1 MRAQWLLL
9 TAVLLSAL
17 APQGCVSLSRGGLY
31 PLDRD
36 SVFVGFFA
44 NDTFYRDVEF
54 KLTER
59 VVAEILSRPG
69 LHLTSKEEAEVLIEG
84 RIVHVRQAVLSE
96 DPDRTPTFRS
106 TSIAIEIQLRD
117 AFSGEVYKTVN
128 LTQAGD
134 FVPNLS
140 ENVDSARLDVF
151 RLLARDVVRA
161 LEAEF

>member
-1 MRAQWLLL
+1 MSARPALL
-9 TAVLLSAL
+9 TAVLLVAL
-17 APQGCVSLSRGGLY
+17 MPQGCVSLSRGGLY

-36 SVFVGFFA
+36 AVFVGFFA

-69 LHLTSKEEAEVLIEG
+69 LYLTSKEEAEVLIEG
-84 RIVHVRQAVLSE
+84 RIVHVKQAVLSE

-106 TSIAIEIQLRD
+106 TAITIEIKLRD
-117 AFSGEVYKTVN
+117 AYTGEVYKTVSFS
-128 LTQAGD
+128 QSGD